1 MNKILFSTGNERKIK
16 EARAACDLFNIEVEP
31 IKLEFDEIQSHDPIN
46 ITLRK
51 VEDAYELAGESA
63 IVVADTSWS
72 IPSLNGFP
80 GGYMKDVAEW
90 FTPDDFINLLSSKD
104 DRTIIFRES
113 IVYKDETEVKLFSKE
128 YVGKLASE
136 PRGNSGNAFD
146 KVAEFN
152 GKTFAETQD
161 EDITSHKPED
171 FVWHEFAEWFS
182 KKEVSL

>member
-1 MNKILFSTGNERKIK
+1 MNKIYFSTGNERKIK
-16 EARAACDLFNIEVEP
+16 EARAACDLFGIEVVP
-31 IKLEFDEIQSHDPIN
+31 IELHFDEIQSHDPIA
-46 ITLRK
+46 ISKQK
-51 VEDAYELAGESA
+51 VQDAYKLAHKSA

-90 FTPDDFINLLSSKD
+90 LSPEDFINLLSDKD

-128 YVGKLASE
+128 YPGVLAVS
-136 PRGNSGNAFD
+136 PRGNNGNSFE

-152 GKTFAETQD
+152 GKTFAEHQD
-161 EDITSHKPED
+161 QEQTSHQPED
-171 FVWHEFAEWFS
+171 YVWFEFAKWFS
-182 KKEVSL
+182 EKA